1 MVFKKTSSWKAC
13 YDEENDRYTAETGG
27 GMAYDLYEITKDIF
41 DQLNP
46 KIPNREAINLI
57 SQGRHLYMSVNDRC
71 GPPYHIVFDQ
81 NYRELCPWAS
91 IVVAEDSKGAH
102 FDSDPIAKNTGD
114 GTQGTVL
121 CVDKNCELWYAVVG

>member
-13 YDEENDRYTAETGG
+13 YDKENDIYTAETGG

-41 DQLNP
+41 DQLNS
-46 KIPNREAINLI
+46 KIPNHEAMRLI
-57 SQGRHLYMSVNDRC
+57 CQGRHLYMSVNDRC

-102 FDSDPIAKNTGD
+102 FNGDPIG
-114 GTQGTVL
+114 
-121 CVDKNCELWYAVVG
+121 